1 MTSDSNRT
9 LDARFAALKL
19 AAVDAAPPSRTDGAI
34 ADAIARA
41 QAPQRT
47 LRRAA
52 PRRSWPVWAAFA
64 TAAAIAVVMLRPL
77 PPTVVDD
84 PLHMAAPTT
93 DDTFVPVVPLADI
106 ENAGDA
112 LVVPARVSRMT
123 LAQLGFPVNPARAA
137 DAVDAELLV
146 RGDGSLLA
154 VRLVP

>member
-1 MTSDSNRT
+1 
-9 LDARFAALKL
+9 
-19 AAVDAAPPSRTDGAI
+19 
-34 ADAIARA
+34 
-41 QAPQRT
+41 
-47 LRRAA
+47 
-52 PRRSWPVWAAFA
+52 
-64 TAAAIAVVMLRPL
+64 MLRPL
-77 PPTVVDD
+77 PSTVADD
-84 PLHMAAPTT
+84 PLRMAAPTT

-123 LAQLGFPVNPARAA
+123 LAQLGFPVNPASAA